1 MNKNRFSSL
10 WPWKWNENGMEMEIQ
25 TNVTETFVGIN
36 FCGGVHENAFV
47 CIALTGPQR
56 SKTIKLRETSS
67 VFCFLRPKTVKKT
80 WQNHAYIF
88 AWSLRSRRCGQR
100 KCSNRYAGTCL
111 NWSMYKRCRAFLST
125 ASLSGKRA
133 KKRIETAILMVN
145 LDHLE
150 PATRTSMYKAW
161 N

>member
-1 MNKNRFSSL
+1 MYKASKLMNKNRFSSL
-10 WPWKWNENGMEMEIQ
+10 WPWKWNENGMKMEIP
-25 TNVTETFVGIN
+25 TNITETFVGIN
-36 FCGGVHENAFV
+36 FCGAVHENAFV

-88 AWSLRSRRCGQR
+88 AWSLRSRRCGRR
-100 KCSNRYAGTCL
+100 KCSNRYVGTYL

-125 ASLSGKRA
+125 ASLLGKGV
-133 KKRIETAILMVN
+133 KNESKPKFSWSTIII
-145 LDHLE
+145 
-150 PATRTSMYKAW
+150 
-161 N
+161 